1 MTEEKTPNAPRLP
14 ETEEALA
21 ELMDRVDQQLVREG
35 IPIQA
40 RELRAVMAIGTEFSI
55 PVPITPPI
63 SGAEHPSFQYWWL
76 TQKVYEWYRRRYGDR
91 LKVDFA
97 PGRTVFLLRGD
108 RWVIRLP
115 RVYGAVRFVVSRA
128 PRPACTNQFWAEGQT
143 ATHNV
148 LDSVE
153 GLPDGLKE
161 ALTEAEMDTVGS
173 HFMRGYVALSA
184 LEDLGSIALVT
195 AAKADVSAS
204 VDHIAGS
211 HPDFA
216 LAKWSSLQVAEK
228 LIKATMEA
236 AGQSYRRIHDLDE
249 LVLDAKRC
257 ELDLGID
264 DLIAPLRCTP
274 AIRYGQQEVTV
285 EEGVAA
291 HHVSLDVA
299 IRLAP
304 RIAEMTT
311 RKP

>member
-1 MTEEKTPNAPRLP
+1 VTEEKTPNAPRLP

-21 ELMDRVDQQLVREG
+21 ELLDRVDQQLVREG
-35 IPIQA
+35 VPIHA

-55 PVPITPPI
+55 PIPLTPPI
-63 SGAEHPSFQYWWL
+63 PGAEHPSFQYWWL
-76 TQKVYEWYRRRYGDR
+76 TQKIYEWYRRRYGDR

-108 RWVIRLP
+108 SWVIKLP
-115 RVYGAVRFVVSRA
+115 RLYGTVRFVVSRA
-128 PRPACTNQFWAEGQT
+128 PRPACTNQFWTQGQT

-153 GLPDGLKE
+153 ELPDGLRE
-161 ALTEAEMDTVGS
+161 ALTEAEMGTVGS
-173 HFMRGYVALSA
+173 HFMRGYAALSA
-184 LEDLGSIALVT
+184 MEDLGRIALVA
-195 AAKADVSAS
+195 AAKSDSSAS

-216 LAKWSSLQVAEK
+216 LAKWASLQVAEK
-228 LIKATMEA
+228 LIKATMGA
-236 AGQSYRRIHDLDE
+236 AGLSYDRIHDLDK
-249 LVLDAKRC
+249 LASHALQRGLA
-257 ELDLGID
+257 LGLD
-264 DLIAPLRCTP
+264 DLLSPLRCTP

-285 EEGVAA
+285 DEAVAA
-291 HHVSLDVA
+291 HHAALDVT

-304 RIAEMTT
+304 RIAELTA